1 MASSEGTAPGTAQAA
16 SASTAAS
23 ASASEAGAAAGGP
36 AGIWPRRDAA
46 GHQASSGATSSL
58 DGFRVDCLMNARY
71 HSAREAFLDGV
82 HRWLM
87 LCIILF
93 GSAAV
98 LNLFGDWLPEK
109 YSTFLK
115 AVFAALPV
123 IFGTLDLTFD
133 LSNRARIH
141 ALMKRRYF
149 ELLADVTE
157 GKKTIEQA
165 DAAMHRCSADE
176 EPAYHALIASAWNA
190 AQVMVYGDRAKRQT
204 LTWCERAGKQFFRF
218 EGSRFPVMEGA
229 AA

>member
-1 MASSEGTAPGTAQAA
+1 MASSERTEAA
-16 SASTAAS
+16 SATTTPAATAAS
-23 ASASEAGAAAGGP
+23 AAYADKGLAGNTA
-36 AGIWPRRDAA
+36 
-46 GHQASSGATSSL
+46 SGATSPL

-87 LCIILF
+87 LGIILF

-98 LNLFGDWLPEK
+98 LNLFGYELP
-109 YSTFLK
+109 
-115 AVFAALPV
+115 AIRAAFATLPV
-123 IFGTLDLTFD
+123 VFGTLDLTFD

-176 EPAYHALIASAWNA
+176 EPAYHALVATAWNA
-190 AQVMVYGDRAKRQT
+190 AQEMVYGKRANHYE
-204 LTWCERAGKQFFRF
+204 LSWRARWGKQFFRF
-218 EGSRFPVMEGA
+218 EGTEFQMREGPA
-229 AA
+229 S

>member
-1 MASSEGTAPGTAQAA
+1 MVGSERSEAGT
-16 SASTAAS
+16 SAS
-23 ASASEAGAAAGGP
+23 ASAAPSTTTASASPSAESHRENRRGDSPSGAAAPPLG
-36 AGIWPRRDAA
+36 
-46 GHQASSGATSSL
+46 
-58 DGFRVDCLMNARY
+58 GFRVDCLMNARY

-87 LCIILF
+87 LGVILF

-98 LNLFGDWLPEK
+98 LNLFGYGLPET
-109 YSTFLK
+109 YGAFFR
-115 AVFAALPV
+115 AVFSALPV
-123 IFGTLDLTFD
+123 VFGALDLTFD

-176 EPAYHALIASAWNA
+176 EPAYHALLATAWNA
-190 AQVMVYGDRAKRQT
+190 AQEMVYGDHAKHYELSRRVRWT
-204 LTWCERAGKQFFRF
+204 KQFFRF
-218 EGSRFPVMEGA
+218 EGDRFPVREGA
-229 AA
+229 AS